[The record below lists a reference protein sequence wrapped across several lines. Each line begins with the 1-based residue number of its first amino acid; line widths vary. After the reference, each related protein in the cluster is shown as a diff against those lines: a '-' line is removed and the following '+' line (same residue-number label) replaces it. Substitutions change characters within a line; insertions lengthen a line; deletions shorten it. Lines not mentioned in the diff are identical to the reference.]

1 MTEPQTLIESVRFFS
16 DPAIC
21 RGILA
26 DRRWPNGAICP
37 RCGGAAP
44 WFKQAKGIWR
54 CRVCRRDFSVKVG
67 TIFEDSPKSLT
78 KWFPA
83 IWLVSSSKKSV
94 SSPQLAKAIGVTQKT
109 AWFMLHR
116 IRLLMRD
123 ESRGKFSG
131 QIEADETF
139 VGGRS
144 RNMHKDR
151 RARLLEGKARGTTGK
166 AVVMGVL
173 ERTSNKRASRV
184 RAKVIKTNNRH
195 ALIAEIRR
203 NVQMDGRST
212 VYTDALRAYE
222 RPSRWTPRDN
232 YTHEAI
238 DHAIAYVNGL
248 IHTNGLENFWSLFKR
263 TIVGTH
269 HSVSPEHLD
278 RYLDDATYRFN
289 TRKLSDSD
297 RFADTV
303 SVAEGRRLTY
313 RELTGKVEGDAA
325 NN

>member
-1 MTEPQTLIESVRFFS
+1 MVEPQTLIQAVRYFS
-16 DPAIC
+16 DPAVC
-21 RGILA
+21 RDILA
-26 DRRWPNGAICP
+26 ARRWPDGVTCH
-37 RCGGAAP
+37 RCGGENP
-44 WFKQAKGIWR
+44 WFKRAKGIWR
-54 CRVCRRDFSVKVG
+54 CRACKRDFSVKVG
-67 TIFEDSPKSLT
+67 TIFEDSPISLT
-78 KWFPA
+78 RWFPA

-144 RNMHKDR
+144 RNMHRGR
-151 RARLLEGKARGTTGK
+151 RARLLEGQARGTTGK

-173 ERTSNKRASRV
+173 ERTSTERPSRV
-184 RAKVIKTNNRH
+184 HAKVIRTNNRH
-195 ALIAEIRR
+195 TVLTEIRR
-203 NVQMDGRST
+203 NVEMDGRST
-212 VYTDALRAYE
+212 VYTDALRSYE
-222 RPSRWTPRDN
+222 RPSRWTPRDG

-263 TIVGTH
+263 TVVGTH
-269 HSVSPEHLD
+269 HSVSPVHLD

-289 TRKLSDSD
+289 TRKLNDAD
-297 RFADTV
+297 RFEATI
-303 SVAEGRRLTY
+303 SVAAGRRLTY
-313 RELTGKVEGDAA
+313 RELTGKTTEAV
-325 NN
+325 